1 MCKNIVLS
9 NERLSVEISYPGEKY
24 NGSRFDW
31 CGFITQVTLDGK
43 HTFCVKESLEPGKG
57 SGGCG
62 LCGEFGIREPVG
74 FDETLVG
81 EYFPKIGV
89 GLLKRPDMEPY
100 DFFRKYEIKPV
111 AFNVIND
118 KTSVELSAVMP
129 IHNGYGYIY
138 KKSVSLCQNRLKITY
153 LLENTGEKKIST
165 TEYCHNFIGV
175 DNNSIGSSY
184 SLKLPCDIH
193 PDDVS
198 GEIII
203 KDKEISW
210 PDSFSGEF
218 YSQFKD
224 FDCGGSSTWELYDSK
239 SEAGVKETNDF
250 IPQKFALWGAK
261 HVASPEAFVNI
272 NIEPGEKQT
281 WSREYE
287 FL

>member
-1 MCKNIVLS
+1 MCKDIVLS

-31 CGFITQVTLDGK
+31 CGLITQVTLDGK

-74 FDETLVG
+74 FDETPVG

-89 GLLKRPDMEPY
+89 GLLKRPDTEPY
-100 DFFRKYEIKPV
+100 DFFRKYEVKPV
-111 AFNVIND
+111 DFNVISDN
-118 KTSVELSAVMP
+118 TSADLSAVMP
-129 IHNGYGYIY
+129 VHNGYGYIY
-138 KKSVSLCQNRLKITY
+138 KKSISLSQNKLKITY
-153 LLENTGEKKIST
+153 ILENTGEKKIST
-165 TEYCHNFIGV
+165 TEYCHNFIGI
-175 DNNSIGSSY
+175 DNNSIGSNY

-193 PDDVS
+193 PEGVS
-198 GEIII
+198 GEIIV

-224 FDCGGSSTWELYDSK
+224 FDCSGNSTWELYDSK
-239 SEAGVKETNDF
+239 SGVSVKETDDF
-250 IPQKFALWGAK
+250 IPQKFALWGSK
-261 HVASPEAFVNI
+261 HVASPEAFANI
-272 NIEPGEKQT
+272 DIEPGEKQT
-281 WSREYE
+281 WLREYE
-287 FL
+287 FK